1 MRGYK
6 QSGNQFVH
14 IFSLSQKKSCCNQLA
29 YISLASFPVLMMVLF
44 ASLILLSFA
53 RYSAFPI
60 TAEVQTVLM
69 IKSFTN
75 MVGKDLIEEYFVGD
89 GDGDVTR
96 SLYEDT
102 RVCLLSVSKT
112 LFFKW

>member
-1 MRGYK
+1 
-6 QSGNQFVH
+6 
-14 IFSLSQKKSCCNQLA
+14 
-29 YISLASFPVLMMVLF
+29 MVLF

-102 RVCLLSVSKT
+102 RVCLLSVSKRCFSSGEQNLVAYASLST
-112 LFFKW
+112 ARQFRTSRLYILQ

>member
-1 MRGYK
+1 MET
-6 QSGNQFVH
+6 SSFTF
-14 IFSLSQKKSCCNQLA
+14 FSLSRRKAAATNWL
-29 YISLASFPVLMMVLF
+29 ILSLASFPVLMMVLF